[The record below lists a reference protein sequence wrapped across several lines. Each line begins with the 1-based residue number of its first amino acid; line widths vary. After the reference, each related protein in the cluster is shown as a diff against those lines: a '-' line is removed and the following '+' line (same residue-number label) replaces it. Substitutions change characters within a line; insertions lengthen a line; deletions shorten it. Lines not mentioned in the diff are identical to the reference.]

1 MAAPVPTAACTVPT
15 KRTLTVL
22 YQQLQGSPPTHTV
35 LQQNPTHCQQHS
47 QGTMLA
53 WHGVQAAPR
62 LGFDGTHHCA
72 PILNG
77 IPSIP
82 RSLRAEIFLLL
93 FMGQ

>member
-53 WHGVQAAPR
+53 
-62 LGFDGTHHCA
+62 
-72 PILNG
+72 
-77 IPSIP
+77 
-82 RSLRAEIFLLL
+82 
-93 FMGQ
+93 